1 MKPPIKKVNFG
12 DVVEI
17 VDPKSGQFREKLA
30 SKAGM
35 LAETMIDDAMDEDD
49 IRVRATALNA
59 YSKYRYIEANDSSV
73 LLDKIVNMSEKQINM
88 LERALKQKV
97 FWKVCRQVSLDW
109 KIFTTCQRKEIK
121 SKTLLLGIKKWL
133 TPLLLT

>member
-17 VDPKSGQFREKLA
+17 VDAKSGQFREKLA

-35 LAETMIDDAMDEDD
+35 LAETMIDDAMDADD

-88 LERALKQKV
+88 LERALKQKSILEGV
-97 FWKVCRQVSLDW
+97 QTGKFGLED
-109 KIFTTCQRKEIK
+109 IYNMP
-121 SKTLLLGIKKWL
+121 KKRNKK
-133 TPLLLT
+133 